1 MAVCLAA
8 GALVVAL
15 PASVFTLSW
24 THSVERT
31 VWRETWRVA
40 GDRLVLEQADVSGSG
55 AGMEPPDGA
64 TFSDGAW
71 HYRPAL
77 PPLQKLR
84 LAHSEFAGDYS
95 LCWADDCEPVS
106 SLVARGADG
115 GIEITACLD
124 RDNPAP
130 ASLAHGASEKRPE

>member
-64 TFSDGAW
+64 EFSDGAW

-95 LCWADDCEPVS
+95 LCWADDCARVS
-106 SLVARGADG
+106 SLVARGGDG
-115 GIEITACLD
+115 GIEITACPD